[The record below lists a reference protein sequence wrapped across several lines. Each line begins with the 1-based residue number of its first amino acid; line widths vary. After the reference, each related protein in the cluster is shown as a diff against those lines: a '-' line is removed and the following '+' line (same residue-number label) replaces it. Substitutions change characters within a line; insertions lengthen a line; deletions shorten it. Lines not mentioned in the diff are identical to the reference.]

1 MNKHLSTLTLDHVGL
16 GIPPGRYALPSEASA
31 RFHAQAAGLDPEAFA
46 EHLVEHYK
54 GQRPV
59 GDLTEAERTF
69 LRGELQEQ
77 VEERR
82 LTALDYFD
90 TNVPLRFAKAVPD
103 AAARDWAARVVA
115 GPHDTQSLLL
125 VGPVGVGK
133 THYAFSVL
141 RAVAETGAAIKWQA
155 YTAANLYAALRPRD
169 DRRADSDYESIAH
182 APLLFVDD
190 LGAAK
195 LTEWAEE
202 VTYRLINDRYE
213 RCLPSIFTTNV
224 LPGQLGATV
233 GDRVASR
240 IAEMCER
247 IALKG
252 ADRRKKVAA

>member
-1 MNKHLSTLTLDHVGL
+1 MNQHISTLSLDHAGL
-16 GIPPGRYALPSEASA
+16 GIPPARYALPSEYAA
-31 RFHAQAAGLDPEAFA
+31 REHAAAAGLDPEAFA
-46 EHLVEHYK
+46 AHLQQHYTGK
-54 GQRPV
+54 RPV
-59 GDLTEAERTF
+59 DELTEDEYKF
-69 LRGELQEQ
+69 LQNDLQEQ
-77 VEERR
+77 VAARR
-82 LTALDYFD
+82 TEALEYFAAHA
-90 TNVPLRFAKAVPD
+90 PRRFAHAEPD
-103 AAARDWAARVVA
+103 DAARDWAGRVVA
-115 GPHDTQSLLL
+115 APHDTQSLLL

-141 RAVAETGAAIKWQA
+141 RAVAETGSTIKWRA

-169 DRRADSDYESIAH
+169 DRRADADYESIAH

-202 VTYRLINDRYE
+202 VTYRLVNDRYE

-224 LPGQLGATV
+224 LPAQLGATV

-247 IALKG
+247 TALKG
-252 ADRRKKVAA
+252 ADRRKKASA

>member
-1 MNKHLSTLTLDHVGL
+1 MNKHFSTLTLDHAGL
-16 GIPPGRYALPSEASA
+16 GIPPGRYALPGEPAA
-31 RFHAQAAGLDPEAFA
+31 RSHAQAAGLDPDQFA
-46 EHLVEHYK
+46 EHLREHYT

-59 GDLTEAERTF
+59 ADLTPAEFTF

-77 VEERR
+77 VDDRR
-82 LTALDYFD
+82 QQALDYFD
-90 TNVPLRFAKAVPD
+90 EHVPLRFAKAEPD

-115 GPHDTQSLLL
+115 APHDTQSLLL

-133 THYAFSVL
+133 THYGYSVL
-141 RAVAETGAAIKWQA
+141 RAVAETGSTIKWQA

-182 APLLFVDD
+182 APLLFIDD

-224 LPGQLGATV
+224 LPSQLGATV

-247 IALKG
+247 TALKG
-252 ADRRKKVAA
+252 TDRRKKVSK